1 MHIFHTHRYR
11 LLLTDMFTVSNLWAL
26 VELCEARRS
35 RDTGAEEG
43 PSDSE
48 AFRCILWYSLGHELE
63 WNQDTTNPWH
73 VSRCN
78 LESTQSTRSSIYCS
92 FRFAMIR
99 PCLSLKFSQFFS
111 ISFSNHINL
120 RYAHEFMLSRCIL
133 NKLLYNLQPTGQL
146 QLEIILIYPQPVMF
160 FFSVISDTF
169 ARGYL
174 DYVLPISHPTSILLQ
189 KLCRASLSSIR
200 LFRRYFDRSEV

>member
-1 MHIFHTHRYR
+1 MHIFHTYRYR

-48 AFRCILWYSLGHELE
+48 AFRCILWYSVFKEHELE

-78 LESTQSTRSSIYCS
+78 VESTQSSRSSILLVLSIRHDSSMSVSQILSIFLNLVLSSYQPEVRTWIHAVPMHLECFTTYNQLVSCTKRSSQFIHNQWCS
-92 FRFAMIR
+92 FFQWYQI
-99 PCLSLKFSQFFS
+99 SL
-111 ISFSNHINL
+111 
-120 RYAHEFMLSRCIL
+120 
-133 NKLLYNLQPTGQL
+133 
-146 QLEIILIYPQPVMF
+146 LEAT
-160 FFSVISDTF
+160 ST
-169 ARGYL
+169 
-174 DYVLPISHPTSILLQ
+174 YVLSILHPTLIPLQ
-189 KLCRASLSSIR
+189 KLCRGAVQTL
-200 LFRRYFDRSEV
+200 LW